1 MRYKTVKDVIEF
13 VGNLKAKDTADSKL
27 KIRIEFYSEG
37 LFVAESVRHMWSDY
51 MRTSVR
57 NDYLLD
63 YLLDYFVTDFKIEMR
78 EYCIAFVLSIKEPSS
93 I

>member
-1 MRYKTVKDVIEF
+1 MKYKTVKDVIEF
-13 VGNLKAKDTADSKL
+13 VSELKVEDAADKPL

-51 MRTSVR
+51 MSTIVR
-57 NDYLLD
+57 KDYLLD
-63 YLLDYFVTDFKIEMR
+63 DLLDYFVTDFKIEIR
-78 EYCIAFVLSIKEPSS
+78 DYCVAFVLNIKEPPS